1 MDEGIIE
8 KGNHTHQR
16 GSTYHMY
23 FLRVLS
29 IFLKQAD
36 SELYDAV
43 SLRDLLGACVSI
55 RGRRVL
61 DEKIRLT
68 KRWW

>member
-1 MDEGIIE
+1 MDEGTVE
-8 KGNHTHQR
+8 KANHAQER

-36 SELYDAV
+36 SKLYDAV
-43 SLRDLLGACVSI
+43 SLRYLLGACVSI

-61 DEKIRLT
+61 DKEIRLT
-68 KRWW
+68 MRWW

>member
-8 KGNHTHQR
+8 KGNQAHQR

-23 FLRVLS
+23 FLRVLT

-43 SLRDLLGACVSI
+43 SLRDLLGASVSI